1 MISPEKYII
10 RNSEV
15 IWRVLDDE
23 IFVINPDGKN
33 VHVLNKVASFIWE
46 LSEGNTKVS
55 QIVNLVC
62 DRFDI
67 SEDVALA
74 DTSELVEKMLAK
86 SLIELSDTPQQQ

>member
-46 LSEGNTKVS
+46 LSEGNIKVM
-55 QIVNLVC
+55 QIVNRVC

-67 SEDVALA
+67 SADVALA